1 MKFSF
6 AGTVSPDCVTFTSPE
21 GKNIVIPRS
30 HVNNDKIRESIKEM
44 QAALKTG
51 DESRIETQWRILTDL
66 ADIPVF
72 LTTQSGGK
80 VHVVDG
86 TVFYEKEALH
96 NSVSRRILWGLG
108 EGYDM
113 ESYIKF
119 LENLMENPSKRAVDE
134 LFDFLEACNMGITED
149 GCFLAYKVVRS
160 DYTDCHT
167 GTFDNS
173 VGVVLEMPRNKVD
186 EDKNRTCST
195 GFHFCSMSYLPA
207 FGAGPGRDRHVMILK
222 INPRDVVA
230 IPADYANAKGRAC
243 IIEVVGEYT
252 GPIEADPLSSRP
264 VWSANDVRNDFTDW
278 DGSDDDD
285 DGEYDDSLDYFDDD
299 SDYDADFDDGDDGDD
314 GEEFTVEIAP
324 VNSSSFFTAVPDS
337 VHQHSDVNVAAMAG
351 GGLQASF
358 EFFDNGIGYDFNLV
372 IDPNGKPVLN
382 VQEFQPRI
390 VKHDE
395 ISENAPAMVADRNQI
410 IDALR
415 NGISVTNVRRE
426 VSNHVGLSIDSSL
439 FNSMFYNDRK
449 QQLILEFKAGHSV
462 LYHGVPSD
470 VVADFLASPSKG
482 NFFNSYIRDGY
493 EFDYV

>member
-1 MKFSF
+1 
-6 AGTVSPDCVTFTSPE
+6 
-21 GKNIVIPRS
+21 
-30 HVNNDKIRESIKEM
+30 
-44 QAALKTG
+44 
-51 DESRIETQWRILTDL
+51 
-66 ADIPVF
+66 
-72 LTTQSGGK
+72 
-80 VHVVDG
+80 
-86 TVFYEKEALH
+86 
-96 NSVSRRILWGLG
+96 
-108 EGYDM
+108 
-113 ESYIKF
+113 
-119 LENLMENPSKRAVDE
+119 
-134 LFDFLEACNMGITED
+134 
-149 GCFLAYKVVRS
+149 
-160 DYTDCHT
+160 
-167 GTFDNS
+167 
-173 VGVVLEMPRNKVD
+173 
-186 EDKNRTCST
+186 
-195 GFHFCSMSYLPA
+195 
-207 FGAGPGRDRHVMILK
+207 
-222 INPRDVVA
+222 
-230 IPADYANAKGRAC
+230 
-243 IIEVVGEYT
+243 
-252 GPIEADPLSSRP
+252 
-264 VWSANDVRNDFTDW
+264 
-278 DGSDDDD
+278 
-285 DGEYDDSLDYFDDD
+285 
-299 SDYDADFDDGDDGDD
+299 
-314 GEEFTVEIAP
+314 
-324 VNSSSFFTAVPDS
+324 
-337 VHQHSDVNVAAMAG
+337 VAAMAG